1 MKIWQR
7 IFYKPLQPMLLAVRH
22 QLNCRETRPN
32 PVPLSDISLM
42 EQDDDILDA
51 TVCVLAGFH
60 FINNKCM
67 PPLDIDLA
75 RKEAWIWVK
84 KPDNE

>member
-1 MKIWQR
+1 
-7 IFYKPLQPMLLAVRH
+7 
-22 QLNCRETRPN
+22 
-32 PVPLSDISLM
+32 M

-51 TVCVLAGFH
+51 AVCVLAGFH

-75 RKEAWIWVK
+75 RKEGWIWVK